1 MYIQTVN
8 KSTVWLSPDKMFL
21 CPFYQSRNSFCGKG
35 QGGLGKNKYTRKTC
49 NLQRFDISVE
59 KGTWSL
65 ESQGATVQMVLKVS
79 IQLYVLTY
87 STSVDITGSEKQFD
101 ICKQ

>member
-1 MYIQTVN
+1 MKHPSMYIQTVN

-35 QGGLGKNKYTRKTC
+35 QGGLGKNKYPRKTC
-49 NLQRFDISVE
+49 NLKRFDISVE

-65 ESQGATVQMVLKVS
+65 ESQGATVQMVLKG
-79 IQLYVLTY
+79 
-87 STSVDITGSEKQFD
+87 VDPIVCPNLFNFSGYYW
-101 ICKQ
+101 I